1 MKKLIDLLNEICSDA
16 FVKAGYEAGFGRVN
30 VSNRP
35 DLCEYQCNGAM
46 ALAKAAHKKPI
57 DIAAEVTEQLKGNPA
72 FKKAETCMPGFIN
85 MDLSPEFLAAY
96 LKKQSADP
104 DLGIQKEEKK
114 RYIVD
119 YGGAN
124 VAKPLHLGHLRSA
137 VIGEALKRIGLAM
150 GHDMIGDVHLG
161 DWGLQMG
168 LIIEELKDRNQ
179 KEFTL
184 ADLEEIY
191 PAASKKSK
199 ETDADGNLT
208 PEAEKF
214 RERALNATRRLQEGD
229 PECARIWERVMELS
243 KADLK
248 KNYDNMNVHF
258 ELWKGES
265 DVQKYIPEMLADL
278 EKRGIAREDDGAL
291 VVDIAEESDKKEM
304 PPCLIRKS
312 DGASLYATTD
322 LATLLERDRL
332 YQPDGYIYTTDKR
345 QELHFESLFRA
356 ARKAGIVHPEQTLAH
371 LGFGTM
377 NGKDG
382 KPFKTRSGGVMRL
395 EMLIKDINDA
405 VYDKI
410 RSSRDESEISE
421 QEARDI
427 AAIVGLA
434 ALKYG
439 DLSNQASK
447 DYIFDIDRFTS
458 FEGNTGPYILYTI
471 VRIGSILKTYEKQ
484 HPEKAAEDNFAPALC
499 ASEDAK
505 NLALSLSRFGEVLE
519 NAWKELAP
527 HKICQYIYEVSNC
540 FNTFY
545 HNVMIL
551 KEEDEALKASYI
563 SLLRLT
569 KKVLERSIDI
579 LGFSAPERM

>member
-1 MKKLIDLLNEICSDA
+1 MKKIIDQLNEICADA
-16 FVKAGYEAGFGRVN
+16 FTKAGFDAGFGRVN

-35 DLCEYQCNGAM
+35 DLCQYQCNGAL
-46 ALAKAAHKKPI
+46 ACAKAVHRKPI
-57 DIAAEVTEQLKGNPA
+57 EIVEEVAALLKEDAA
-72 FKKAETCMPGFIN
+72 FSKAEACMPGFIN
-85 MDLSPEFLAAY
+85 LDLAPEYLADY
-96 LKKQSADP
+96 LSAQAQDP
-104 DLGIQKEEKK
+104 DCGIIKEARK
-114 RYIVD
+114 RIIVD

-137 VIGEALKRIGLAM
+137 VIGESIKRTGAAV
-150 GHDMIGDVHLG
+150 GNETIGDVHLG

-179 KEFTL
+179 TEFTL
-184 ADLEEIY
+184 SDLEEIY
-191 PAASKKSK
+191 PAASAKSK
-199 ETDADGNLT
+199 AVDENGNLT
-208 PEAEKF
+208 PEAAAF
-214 RERALNATRRLQEGD
+214 RERALEATKLLQEGD
-229 PECARIWERVMELS
+229 PECRRTWERILELS

-248 KNYDNMNVHF
+248 KNYDHLDVHF

-265 DVQKYIPEMLADL
+265 DVQKYIPDMLEDL
-278 EKRGIAREDDGAL
+278 VQRGIAREDQGAL
-291 VVDIAEESDKKEM
+291 VVDVQEESDKKEI

-322 LATLLERDRL
+322 LATLVEREKL

-345 QELHFESLFRA
+345 QELHFESFFRVA
-356 ARKAGIVHPEQTLAH
+356 KKAGIVRPDQQLSH

-377 NGKDG
+377 NGRDG

-395 EMLIKDINDA
+395 EILIKDIEDA
-405 VYDKI
+405 VYEKI
-410 RSSRDESEISE
+410 RANRNEDEISE
-421 QEARDI
+421 EEARKI
-427 AAIVGLA
+427 AETVGLA

-471 VRIGSILKTYEKQ
+471 VRIGSILRTYD
-484 HPEKAAEDNFAPALC
+484 AAEGDKEAEEFAPALC
-499 ASEDAK
+499 ASPDAV
-505 NLALSLSRFGEVLE
+505 NLALSLARFNEVTAA
-519 NAWKELAP
+519 AWKELAP
-527 HKICQYIYEVSNC
+527 HKICQFIYEVSNN

-551 KEEDEALKASYI
+551 KEEDSRLKASYI
-563 SLLRLT
+563 ALLRLT
-569 KKVLERSIDI
+569 KRILEKSIDM
-579 LGFSAPERM
+579 LGFSAPEKM